1 MSPPIG
7 INGFNDV
14 ALTTTST
21 GYLAEVTPP
30 SGQTAQGMADALSP
44 PGLEATAQALV
55 TTVTGLRSDLNV
67 QSINICVA
75 AAGAGCGPYPPP
87 SPPSSPIQSETESS
101 GAAAA
106 GGAGAAALA
115 MATACAV
122 VVLRGAW

>member
-55 TTVTGLRSDLNV
+55 TTLTGLRSDLNV
-67 QSINICVA
+67 QSINVCVA

-87 SPPSSPIQSETESS
+87 SPPSSPTS

-115 MATACAV
+115 MASACAV

>member
-55 TTVTGLRSDLNV
+55 TTLTGLRSDLNV
-67 QSINICVA
+67 QSINVCVA

-87 SPPSSPIQSETESS
+87 SSPTSPTS

-115 MATACAV
+115 MASACAV

>member
-55 TTVTGLRSDLNV
+55 TTLTGLRSDLNV
-67 QSINICVA
+67 QSINVCVA
-75 AAGAGCGPYPPP
+75 AAGAPGCGPYPPP
-87 SPPSSPIQSETESS
+87 SPPSSPIQSS

-115 MATACAV
+115 MASACAV